1 MISAPTVL
9 IIDDDEDD
17 VDLFKEALSEINR
30 GIICISKSNGKVG
43 LEYLKNSGKS
53 LPQFIFLDLN
63 MPFIDG
69 KQFLKEVGKIERLAA
84 IPVIIYT
91 TSRQKMDEEE
101 TRKLGAVD
109 FITKPAS
116 FEELCRLLKL
126 CLRRHQLI
134 ARR

>member
-91 TSRQKMDEEE
+91 TSRQKWM
-101 TRKLGAVD
+101 RKKHESWELL
-109 FITKPAS
+109 ILLPNLPA
-116 FEELCRLLKL
+116 LRNCAG
-126 CLRRHQLI
+126 CLNY
-134 ARR
+134 A